1 MNSIGYLFL
10 KLSHIMTSIFF
21 VVSILLFSALILIK
35 TRVWKHF
42 KRRNY

>member
-10 KLSHIMTSIFF
+10 KLSHIMTILFF

-35 TRVWKHF
+35 TRVWKYF
-42 KRRNY
+42 KRRNF